1 MDDMDLP
8 NGFTCGD
15 CANWRKCTALIESI
29 EPASTAC
36 DWSPSRFWLNLDKYI
51 SMRQQVAALTAELA
65 AAREAQ
71 RWIPVGERLP
81 EEDDEVICMTTR
93 ANRHT
98 RCIRT
103 FYRDGEFYTPW
114 SSDIVTHWMPL
125 PPAPEVSNE

>member
-71 RWIPVGERLP
+71 
-81 EEDDEVICMTTR
+81 
-93 ANRHT
+93 
-98 RCIRT
+98 
-103 FYRDGEFYTPW
+103 
-114 SSDIVTHWMPL
+114 
-125 PPAPEVSNE
+125 